1 MRISV
6 VVAALL
12 ASAACSDP
20 PAPPPA
26 AATAAPPVASE
37 DVDPAVVEVKATI
50 APPDRALVADK
61 RDLPAIRAQKKLR
74 VLVHG
79 DPREHLPRAGGPP
92 DDRELATVFAAKLG
106 VEAEIVAVDRFADLF
121 TFLEEGK
128 GDVVAAR
135 TTVTDERKAR
145 VDFTR
150 PTAVV
155 AELLVARKD
164 DAAAPKTAA
173 ELAGKDVVVRASS
186 SYAASLAQHGAKVVP
201 ADEAHD
207 TWRIAADVAAGKAP
221 LTVVDSDLF
230 AEIQAVED
238 RLVAKFPVAEGRV
251 VAWAVRKDQPQLKA
265 AADAFLTEAA
275 LTSHTEKI
283 WSGDLDGVK
292 ERGVLRVLTR
302 NNGLTYF
309 LHRGQQMGFDYELM
323 RMFAKDHGLRLELVV
338 PPEASDLIP
347 WLLQGKGDVIA
358 AEMTRTPERA
368 AQVAF
373 SKPYLVVDQ
382 VVVQKSGDAPI
393 VELAALKGRKVH
405 ARRSSTYWKT
415 LETAN
420 AGVELVAVDEATETE
435 DLLQQLADGKLP
447 LTVADSTIVAVER
460 AHGATIEPTLVVKQG
475 DEIAFAVRPSST
487 KLLAALDAFVA
498 KNYRGLE
505 YNVLKKKYLED
516 ARTAQ
521 KSANESYAA
530 TGSISP
536 YDDLFKK
543 YGAMYGIDWRLL
555 AAQAYQESRFDPKAK
570 SWVGAKGL
578 FQVMPATG
586 AELGFTDLE
595 DPEQSVH
602 AGAKYMAKLVDSFD
616 PKIPFKHRVR
626 MALASYNAGKG
637 HVLDAQQLAEDR
649 GMTRGK
655 WFKNVE
661 QTMLALEDPKVH
673 RKARHGYCRGSEPV
687 KYVSE
692 IQSRYDNYVRIAP
705 ATP

>member
-1 MRISV
+1 MRTLV
-6 VVAALL
+6 VVAAALL
-12 ASAACSDP
+12 VVACSDP
-20 PAPPPA
+20 PAAKPAPA
-26 AATAAPPVASE
+26 ANAAPPVASE
-37 DVDPAVVEVKATI
+37 DVDPAIAEVKATI
-50 APPDRALVADK
+50 APPERPLVVEK
-61 RDLPAIRAQKKLR
+61 NDLDAIRAKKKLR

-92 DDRELATVFAAKLG
+92 SDRDLAMVFGAKMG
-106 VEAEIVAVDRFADLF
+106 AEAELIAVDRFADLF
-121 TFLEEGK
+121 TYLEEGK
-128 GDVVAAR
+128 GDLVAAR

-150 PTAVV
+150 PTTVV
-155 AELLVARKD
+155 SELLVAKKG
-164 DAAAPKTAA
+164 DATAPKTVA

-186 SYAASLAQHGAKVVP
+186 SYAASLQKHGAKIVA

-207 TWRIAADVAAGKAP
+207 TWRLAADVAAGKAP

-230 AEIQAVED
+230 AEIQATDD
-238 RLVAKFPVAEGRV
+238 RLQALFPVAEGRV

-275 LTSHTEKI
+275 LTNHTEKI
-283 WSGDLDGVK
+283 WAGDLDGVK

-323 RMFAKDHGLRLELVV
+323 RMFAKDHGLRLEVVV
-338 PPEASDLIP
+338 PPDASDLIP
-347 WLLQGKGDVIA
+347 WLLEGKGDVIA
-358 AEMTRTPERA
+358 AETTKTPERA

-382 VVVQKSGDAPI
+382 VLVQKKGDAPI
-393 VELAALKGRKVH
+393 IELAALKGRKVH
-405 ARRSSTYWKT
+405 ARRSSAYWKT
-415 LETAN
+415 LEGT
-420 AGVELVAVDEATETE
+420 GVELIAADEATETE
-435 DLLQQLADGKLP
+435 DLLQQVADGKLP
-447 LTVADSTIVAVER
+447 LTVADATIVSVER
-460 AHGATIEPTLVVKQG
+460 AHGAEIEPTLVVKQG
-475 DEIAFAVRPSST
+475 DEIAFAVRPNAPQ
-487 KLLAALDAFVA
+487 LLAALDAFVT

-516 ARTAQ
+516 ERTA
-521 KSANESYAA
+521 KKAANESYAA
-530 TGSISP
+530 TGAISP

-570 SWVGAKGL
+570 SWVGARGL

-586 AELGFTDLE
+586 KELGFTDLE

-626 MALASYNAGKG
+626 MALAAYNAGKG
-637 HVLDAQQLAEDR
+637 HVLDAQQLAEER

-655 WFKNVE
+655 WFKHVE